1 MPFSPE
7 ASEQVCYRDN
17 RAETGSEY
25 EKREERKVAQTS
37 AYTNMCF
44 VRSQT
49 ADLLNASLV
58 EWARG
63 GTIKPVERFQI
74 PHKRQCVT
82 PRRGQVHT
90 ARR

>member
-1 MPFSPE
+1 MLQS
-7 ASEQVCYRDN
+7 N

-25 EKREERKVAQTS
+25 EEREERKVAQTRV
-37 AYTNMCF
+37 YTNMCF

-49 ADLLNASLV
+49 TDLLNASLV
-58 EWARG
+58 EWGRG

-82 PRRGQVHT
+82 PRRGQGHR